1 MDKMKKILVVDDES
15 DVCVVLEKV
24 LIEYGYVVD
33 SYEHP
38 LVALDKFKPYLYNL
52 VILDIRMPDLNG
64 FALYREIKRLDKKVK
79 ICFLTAGESTP
90 YYGVYSDIFSSLPA
104 DCFIRKPIENEEL
117 MKRINE
123 IIYPKWSM
131 E

>member
-1 MDKMKKILVVDDES
+1 MDKMKILVVDDES
-15 DVCVVLEKV
+15 DVCFVLENV

>member
-1 MDKMKKILVVDDES
+1 VSIRQTKLLTIDKMKRILLVDDES
-15 DVCVVLEKV
+15 DVCLVLEKA
-24 LIEYGYVVD
+24 LIEHGYVVD

-79 ICFLTAGESTP
+79 ICFLTAGGINSLLRSVFRYILFTS
-90 YYGVYSDIFSSLPA
+90 YQLFYS
-104 DCFIRKPIENEEL
+104 KTN
-117 MKRINE
+117 
-123 IIYPKWSM
+123 
-131 E
+131 